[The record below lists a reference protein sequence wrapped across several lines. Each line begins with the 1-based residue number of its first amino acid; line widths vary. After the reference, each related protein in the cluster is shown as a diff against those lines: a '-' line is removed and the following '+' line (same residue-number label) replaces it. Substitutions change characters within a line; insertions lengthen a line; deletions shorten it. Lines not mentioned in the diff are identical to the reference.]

1 MYVLLIITKEI
12 NIQVTMD
19 EQYIIAKVQSL
30 MPDEHHIPQ
39 GVLYSKLKTEIQKD
53 VSKAL
58 NNLLKQKEIT
68 FQKTLNDLLINI
80 KE

>member
-1 MYVLLIITKEI
+1 MEEEYVISKIKE
-12 NIQVTMD
+12 
-19 EQYIIAKVQSL
+19 L

-39 GVLYSKLKTEIQKD
+39 GVLYSKLKTEVRKD
-53 VSKAL
+53 LSKAL
-58 NNLLKQKEIT
+58 NSLLTQEEIT

>member
-1 MYVLLIITKEI
+1 MEEEYVISKIKE
-12 NIQVTMD
+12 
-19 EQYIIAKVQSL
+19 L

-39 GVLYSKLKTEIQKD
+39 GVLYSKLKTEVQKD
-53 VSKAL
+53 LSKAL
-58 NNLLKQKEIT
+58 NSLLTQEEIT